1 MNRMVFCAASALLV
15 AAVVLAGAGCPKQA
29 AAPTDLGEAP
39 VPSGPPIDAP
49 TDEPPDEVSETP
61 EESATP
67 EAEESEPS
75 EAPAVQTISH
85 GEEVEIADY
94 ALKGQTTIFD
104 FYSEYC
110 PPCTAFAPVLEELAE
125 SREDI
130 ALVVVD
136 INRPGRYG
144 IDWGSPVARQY
155 NLQSIPHLRVLDA
168 NGKELAR
175 GEEARAMV
183 LEWVE

>member
-1 MNRMVFCAASALLV
+1 MKRMVFCAASALLV
-15 AAVVLAGAGCPKQA
+15 AAVVLMGAGCPKQA

-39 VPSGPPIDAP
+39 VPAGPPIEEP

-61 EESATP
+61 EESSTP
-67 EAEESEPS
+67 EAGEVETAEP
-75 EAPAVQTISH
+75 PAVQTISH
-85 GEEVEIADY
+85 GQEVEIADY
-94 ALKGQTTIFD
+94 AVKGKTTIFD

-136 INRPGRYG
+136 INRPGRFG

-155 NLQSIPHLRVLDA
+155 GLESIPHLRVFDA
-168 NGKELAR
+168 NGEEQAR
-175 GEEARAMV
+175 GEEARALV